1 MACCTMAWPWLR
13 QRLLLCHQVQWT
25 TFSPPD
31 ALGTMTM
38 SSVSV
43 HYFNFSFLDSLAGLT
58 LTILQM
64 LVFSK
69 VPLFFSSLYSTR
81 FVSPIP
87 KSISTAFD
95 LSTLFP
101 ARYLFQAPDLDIY
114 LLARYF
120 QSITVLKLASSLS
133 YLRFLCS

>member
-38 SSVSV
+38 SSAGV

-58 LTILQM
+58 SNHSSNVGFLQGPSF
-64 LVFSK
+64 L
-69 VPLFFSSLYSTR
+69 LL
-81 FVSPIP
+81 
-87 KSISTAFD
+87 
-95 LSTLFP
+95 TLFYP
-101 ARYLFQAPDLDIY
+101 VCLTYSQVYKRCL
-114 LLARYF
+114 
-120 QSITVLKLASSLS
+120 
-133 YLRFLCS
+133 